1 MPRTRTG
8 LVPTSYRQKV
18 EELSF
23 PWSALPTKPKP
34 TMYRY
39 RGDYVNE
46 RNRKLLVKRKLALKE
61 KQSSLDRPNAD
72 ENESLGSILKITP
85 YGSIDAHAHVELPSN
100 QSSNFTNWDPYYKH
114 SSHHKLSEVEESARA
129 RNKSKFVSYLRV
141 EASKRLERK
150 GKERPTD
157 NNAHKLNDVI
167 VRQRKPPVP
176 RLSHLARSRE
186 VKATKENHPNGQ
198 KQLLRDTKPKL
209 PCQEYQS
216 NDESEHLY
224 AMNTKVKAGYLE
236 FISKK
241 SDNPR
246 ELSPE
251 RKGEDDETAFSSQI
265 QRIVERA
272 AEMVLNEQTD
282 RRNRHSAIIDNDD
295 HAKSKSSSHRHDTN
309 IGSKFNASDDF
320 FEVQNRKLTILE
332 ERVSSMASTVISENG
347 ISFISHDTADILDR
361 FYLQRKN
368 NMSIDTTVGTGDLE
382 AIETKRAK
390 IRQMIDVLNSS
401 DSSSSYGTSVLA
413 DTYYSHN
420 HGWNSKQ
427 LIDAPSTT
435 TCTSTTYCSGQE
447 TSTELMPRDHVQ
459 PNTTLCPHPNE
470 DPCPIETWP
479 LPAYRA
485 MKPPKES
492 HWEEEPLP
500 RGFERTPQLSKRH
513 VDSWDVMINPNDG
526 DGTCSRNNDSESI
539 ANGLFSL
546 L

>member
-1 MPRTRTG
+1 
-8 LVPTSYRQKV
+8 
-18 EELSF
+18 
-23 PWSALPTKPKP
+23 
-34 TMYRY
+34 
-39 RGDYVNE
+39 
-46 RNRKLLVKRKLALKE
+46 
-61 KQSSLDRPNAD
+61 
-72 ENESLGSILKITP
+72 
-85 YGSIDAHAHVELPSN
+85 
-100 QSSNFTNWDPYYKH
+100 
-114 SSHHKLSEVEESARA
+114 
-129 RNKSKFVSYLRV
+129 
-141 EASKRLERK
+141 
-150 GKERPTD
+150 
-157 NNAHKLNDVI
+157 
-167 VRQRKPPVP
+167 
-176 RLSHLARSRE
+176 
-186 VKATKENHPNGQ
+186 
-198 KQLLRDTKPKL
+198 
-209 PCQEYQS
+209 
-216 NDESEHLY
+216 
-224 AMNTKVKAGYLE
+224 
-236 FISKK
+236 
-241 SDNPR
+241 
-246 ELSPE
+246 
-251 RKGEDDETAFSSQI
+251 
-265 QRIVERA
+265 
-272 AEMVLNEQTD
+272 MVLNEQTD

-309 IGSKFNASDDF
+309 IGGKFNASDDF

-332 ERVSSMASTVISENG
+332 ERVSSMASSVISENG

-401 DSSSSYGTSVLA
+401 DSSSSYDTIVLT
-413 DTYYSHN
+413 DTYYSQN

-447 TSTELMPRDHVQ
+447 TSTELMPRVHVQ
-459 PNTTLCPHPNE
+459 PITTLCPHPNE

-500 RGFERTPQLSKRH
+500 RGFERMPQLSKRH
-513 VDSWDVMINPNDG
+513 VDSWEVMINPNDG